1 MIMKDL
7 TKVAVVATVFVSGAA
22 FATPQYTG
30 NTFGPTQF
38 DSLAPGDAVSSGTD
52 DGYYIWNDQNSV
64 NSWHIR
70 WTSPNQT
77 SNPSWYGSV
86 ELSDAYNQSG
96 DVLEFSME
104 GADSLTV
111 NDVQNFS
118 WEAVTNTAGN
128 YDGIDFTVT
137 DYSTV
142 GYVLGFNLGMSFFE
156 IGENGVTGAT
166 SDPGVESTNIFL
178 GSALESTNVLVT
190 ESAPFSTDQFP
201 KANATYQSF
210 EVQVPEPSTL
220 ALLGLGLAGLGL
232 ARRKPR

>member
-1 MIMKDL
+1 MMFTDL
-7 TKVAVVATVFVSGAA
+7 TKVAVAATVLVSGAA

-38 DSLAPGDAVSSGTD
+38 DALGPGQKVSSGTD
-52 DGYYIWNDQNSV
+52 DGYYIWNDQNAV

-70 WTSPNQT
+70 WTSPNQP

-86 ELSDAYNQSG
+86 ELSDAYNQPG

-104 GADSLTV
+104 GSDSLTV
-111 NDVQNFS
+111 NDVQNFT

-128 YDGIDFTVT
+128 YDGIDFSVT
-137 DYSTV
+137 DFSSV

-156 IGENGVTGAT
+156 IGENGVTGVNA
-166 SDPGVESTNIFL
+166 DPGVESTNIFL
-178 GSALESTNVLVT
+178 GSALESTNVLV
-190 ESAPFSTDQFP
+190 SKSYSFP
-201 KANATYQSF
+201 TAQYPEANATYQTF

-220 ALLGLGLAGLGL
+220 ALLGLGLVGLGM